1 MAATERHVRRRRDP
15 APARTRVVGDPVP
28 GAVIDFRSVTK
39 KYPSGD
45 LGLQDATFSVVPG
58 EFVFLVGSTGSGK
71 STIIRLL
78 IKESEPTFGSITVA
92 GHDLGSIPRS
102 KIPYYRRNVGVIFQD
117 FKLLPSRT
125 VHDNVAY
132 ALQVTGGKRRE
143 IREKVPDILRLTGL
157 STKLHNY
164 PDQLSGGEQQRV
176 SVARAFVNH
185 PQLLLADEPTGNLD
199 PETSI
204 GIMQLLY
211 RINRTGTTVIVAT
224 HDKQMV
230 DRMRRRVIELSAGR
244 VIRDEAT
251 GSYST

>member
-1 MAATERHVRRRRDP
+1 MAATDNRPRRSAP
-15 APARTRVVGDPVP
+15 APRRSVLPPPVE
-28 GAVIDFRSVTK
+28 GAIVDLRSVTK
-39 KYPSGD
+39 RYSKTAIGVED
-45 LGLQDATFSVVPG
+45 VTFAVQPG
-58 EFVFLVGSTGSGK
+58 EFVFVVGASGSGK
-71 STIIRLL
+71 STLMRLL

-92 GHDLGSIPRS
+92 GHDLGEVQR
-102 KIPYYRRNVGVIFQD
+102 KQIPYYRRNIGVVFQD

-132 ALQVTGGKRRE
+132 ALQVTGGTRRD

-157 STKLHNY
+157 STKLHNF

-185 PQLLLADEPTGNLD
+185 PPLLLADEPTGNLD

-224 HDKQMV
+224 HDKSMV
-230 DRMRRRVIELSAGR
+230 DRMRRRVIELSEGR
-244 VIRDEAT
+244 VIRDVAH
-251 GSYST
+251 GGYST